1 MRVLIAGYPGQL
13 SKAIIAELIRNNI
26 VFLAP
31 PHYDFDIT
39 NNYQINNMISAF
51 KPDVIINCAA
61 YNSVEHAEEDMDE
74 AINVNYKA
82 VEYLV
87 REAEN
92 NKIKLVHFSTDYVFD
107 GSKNSLYIETD
118 KPNPLNLY
126 GKSKL
131 AGENE
136 VLSYDNS
143 LVFRL
148 SWVIGYGR
156 NNFLYK
162 FTNWITD
169 KQIVKVSNDEIS
181 VPTFTFD
188 VAKYVLM
195 ALDKG
200 LTGLYHLNN
209 SGKASRY
216 ELASKYAKIMG
227 FTNEIIPVPMAAFEV
242 PVRRPLFTAMS
253 NKKISEA
260 LGVSIPD
267 WEDSLR
273 IYCNALK
280 GNADLI
286 R

>member
-13 SKAIIAELIRNNI
+13 AKAIIAELIRNNI

-107 GSKNSLYIETD
+107 GSKNSLYVETD

-188 VAKYVLM
+188 TAKYVLM
-195 ALDKG
+195 SLDKG

-253 NKKISEA
+253 NKKISDA

>member
-13 SKAIIAELIRNNI
+13 AKSFITELSRMNI
-26 VFLAP
+26 VFLTP
-31 PHYDFDIT
+31 PHYDLDIT
-39 NNYQINNMISAF
+39 NNYQISGMISAF

-61 YNSVEHAEEDMDE
+61 YNNVEHAEKDMDE
-74 AINVNYKA
+74 AIAVNYKA
-82 VEYLV
+82 VENLV
-87 REAEN
+87 KEAELH
-92 NKIKLVHFSTDYVFD
+92 KIKLVHFSSDYVFD
-107 GSKNSLYIETD
+107 GKKNDWYFENDET
-118 KPNPLNLY
+118 NPLNLY

-131 AGENE
+131 AGENVALQYE
-136 VLSYDNS
+136 NS

-162 FTNWITD
+162 FTNWIKD
-169 KQIVKVSNDEIS
+169 RHSVKVSDNEIS

-188 VAKYVLM
+188 IVKYVLM

-200 LTGLYHLNN
+200 LTGLYHLTN

-227 FTNEIIPVPMAAFEV
+227 LTNEIVPVPMSTFEV
-242 PVRRPLFTAMS
+242 PIKRPLVTAMS
-253 NKKISEA
+253 NRKISEA
-260 LGVSIPD
+260 LGVKIPN

-273 IYCNALK
+273 IYCNVLK
-280 GNADLI
+280 SSTDLI
-286 R
+286 K